1 MRYLIIVLFLLSGCG
16 MFGGKD
22 EPAGRADS
30 AVSEHDRDRA
40 ECEMQALEA
49 ISHGPDA
56 EARIQRYTRLC
67 MQSRGYPGGAETE
80 VNVKLR
86 N

>member
-1 MRYLIIVLFLLSGCG
+1 MRYLIISLFLLGGCG
-16 MFGGKD
+16 MFGSKD
-22 EPAGRADS
+22 EPVES
-30 AVSEHDRDRA
+30 EKPAVSKHDRDRA

-49 ISHGPDA
+49 IPHGPDA

-67 MQSRGYPGGAETE
+67 MQSRGYPAGAEPD
-80 VNVKLR
+80 VKVKLR